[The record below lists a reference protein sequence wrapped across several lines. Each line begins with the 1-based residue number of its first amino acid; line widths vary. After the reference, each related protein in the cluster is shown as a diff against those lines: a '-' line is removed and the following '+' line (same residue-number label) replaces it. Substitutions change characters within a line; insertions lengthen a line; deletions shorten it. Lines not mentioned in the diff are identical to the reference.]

1 MKKPE
6 QTRQRYAGNE
16 RSLEPLS
23 LKPSIAS
30 HSQNHTT
37 KNVPLSSIFN
47 IVLNEVT
54 NTSRGLVY
62 TPTYKPNNKRGD
74 NVTLVYF
81 CWRTQ

>member
-1 MKKPE
+1 MKKTE

-30 HSQNHTT
+30 HSQKRTT

-47 IVLNEVT
+47 IVLNELQTQVEDWCTLLHTTSQITKEVT
-54 NTSRGLVY
+54 T
-62 TPTYKPNNKRGD
+62 
-74 NVTLVYF
+74 
-81 CWRTQ
+81 